1 MNLTRT
7 AIQRPVFIL
16 MLVLA
21 SILMGTMA
29 YRSMRVE
36 LNPDVSFPV
45 VTVTTLY
52 PGAGPDEVSTLISKR
67 VEDAISGVSNLRE
80 LSSTSQ
86 EGASVVVANF
96 ELGTDINV
104 ALDDVRTRVDGIIT
118 QLPDDAE
125 RPTVVKFDNSSQP
138 VLYLAFTSDR
148 LNSQQ
153 LRDLIDN
160 RLKDKFGQI
169 QGVASANVQ
178 GGDVREIQ
186 IRLDKDKLLS
196 YGIGIAEVSRQIAAS
211 TLNVPGGRI
220 IEGSREYTVR
230 VKGEWPTVEAMRK
243 SIITVSDPNNPQ
255 APSRSVRMTDIA
267 TVVDSVQ
274 ERTAYS
280 RLNGGD
286 TVVLAIQKARDGNAV
301 VVTQQANTIID
312 QIKQQ
317 YPGLTI
323 TKTFEQAKQITN
335 SLEDLDFTLVFGIF
349 LVSTV
354 VFIFLHNFRGTLIVA
369 IAIPVCLF
377 TALCAVALA
386 GFTINNM
393 TMLALILA
401 VGVLVDDAIVVIE
414 NIYRHLKMGED
425 PREAALN
432 GRAEIGLAAI
442 AITLA
447 DVVVFLP
454 IAFMG
459 GIVGQFFK
467 PMAMTYV
474 FAVLASVFVSFTVTP
489 MLAARW
495 YRAGEDL
502 EHPTGFFA
510 KAFENGFGRLERTYG
525 RILEWSLNHRW
536 FVFTL
541 GNVSL
546 IAVFMFIGGAF
557 AGLSGSAFAALA
569 MTPQGPPPAVMLVF
583 IATFVGMIVF
593 VANYLL
599 SMDTA
604 KQKWAWF
611 GGAFVISAVVL
622 GVLGKPPM
630 MAIPMAFFLLFLVF
644 AVMNAQTKRSKMR
657 FVLNGFLFGLLFPAA
672 ALLGGFFG
680 AWKQAAP
687 FKFEFIPTVDNAQ
700 VAVSIKLPPNASLAA
715 TQQVVQQVEDVVR
728 ANGNVKYILSNVGTQ
743 GVGQFT
749 TGNTGSNYAQVLAT
763 LYDKGALLDKLP
775 WKHQEERLRWVSDTS
790 VAAEILQKMPKIPG
804 ADLKVSTV
812 NGQGFGS
819 PIQLSFRSDDR
830 DLLVKT
836 ANTIKQKLRD
846 GAVRGVI
853 NPDVSTTPGKPELQA
868 IPDRARLG
876 DMGLTVQDVGAAVRT
891 MYQGD
896 ETARFRTGGN
906 EYKIRVQ
913 LSPKDRN
920 DPNLVNEV
928 PVAFKQGSPIFL
940 NQVTTME
947 QHPAVDKISRR
958 DRDQEVQVTAD
969 LLPGFAAGTVSQ
981 QISDW
986 LTKEKL
992 VPAGVTLKPLGQA
1005 DAQARESGFL
1015 FGAFGLGLLLVYML
1029 LASLYDNLLYP
1040 LIVQLAQPQ
1049 AMTGAILALVLWD
1062 KSLNLV
1068 GFIGLITLIGL
1079 VGKNAILLVDYT
1091 NTLRD
1096 RGRNRHDALVEAG
1109 PTRLRP
1115 IAMTTVALILGV
1127 LPIAFAIGRGSEFRE
1142 TIGIVII
1149 GGMVLSTLLTLV
1161 VIPCSY
1167 TIFDDMSRWIGR
1179 LMKRSNG

>member
-16 MLVLA
+16 MLVCA
-21 SILMGTMA
+21 AILMGMIS
-29 YRSMRVE
+29 YKSMRLE

-45 VTVTTLY
+45 VTVTTIY
-52 PGAGPDEVSTLISKR
+52 PGAGPDEVSTLVSKKL
-67 VEDAISGVSNLRE
+67 EDAISGVSNLRE

-104 ALDDVRTRVDGIIT
+104 ALDDVRTRVDSIIT

-138 VLYLAFTSDR
+138 VLYLAYTSKV
-148 LNSQQ
+148 LNSQK

-160 RLKDKFGQI
+160 RLKDKYGQI

-186 IRLDKDKLLS
+186 IRLNKDKLLA
-196 YGIGIAEVSRQIAAS
+196 YGVGISEISRQIAAS

-230 VKGEWPTVEAMRK
+230 VKGEWPTVDAIRN

-255 APSRSVRMTDIA
+255 ATSRSVRMTDIA
-267 TVVDSVQ
+267 TVEDSVE
-274 ERTAYS
+274 ERTSYS
-280 RLNGGD
+280 RLDGKD

-301 VVTQQANTIID
+301 
-312 QIKQQ
+312 QITKDADVITAGILKQF
-317 YPGLTI
+317 PDITI
-323 TKTFEQAKQITN
+323 TKTFEQAKQISN
-335 SLEDLDFTLVFGIF
+335 SLEDLNFTLFFGIF
-349 LVSTV
+349 LVSVV
-354 VFIFLHNFRGTLIVA
+354 VFVFLHNFRGTMIVA

-377 TALCAVALA
+377 AALCAVALA

-393 TMLALILA
+393 TMLAMILA

-432 GRAEIGLAAI
+432 GRGEIGLAAI
-442 AITLA
+442 AITMA

-467 PMAMTYV
+467 PMALTYV
-474 FAVLASVFVSFTVTP
+474 FAVLASIFVSFTVTP

-495 YRAGEDL
+495 YRAGEDM
-502 EHPTGFFA
+502 EHPTGWFA
-510 KAFENGFGRLERTYG
+510 RSFEKNFGKLERGYG
-525 RILEWSLNHRW
+525 RVLEWSLNHRW
-536 FVFTL
+536 FVFIL
-541 GNVSL
+541 GNSMLV
-546 IAVFMFIGGAF
+546 AAFMFIGGGF
-557 AGLSGSAFAALA
+557 AGLGGNPSAGFA
-569 MTPQGPPPAVMLVF
+569 
-583 IATFVGMIVF
+583 VGMGPLKFAVFLGVIVF
-593 VANYLL
+593 VINLL
-599 SMDTA
+599 
-604 KQKWAWF
+604 QKRF
-611 GGAFVISAVVL
+611 RPVL
-622 GVLGKPPM
+622 ILYGL
-630 MAIPMAFFLLFLVF
+630 
-644 AVMNAQTKRSKMR
+644 
-657 FVLNGFLFGLLFPAA
+657 LFGLIFPVAGFA
-672 ALLGGFFG
+672 GGLFG
-680 AWKQAAP
+680 AWKKEAP
-687 FKFEFIPTVDNAQ
+687 FKFEFIPTTDNAQ
-700 VAVSIKLPPNASLAA
+700 VSVAIKLPPNASLKA
-715 TQQVVQQVEDVVR
+715 TQEVVSQVEDIVR
-728 ANGNVKYILSNVGTQ
+728 KNPNVKYALSNVGTQ
-743 GVGQFT
+743 GVGNFT
-749 TGNTGSNYAQVLAT
+749 TGSTGSNYAQVLVT
-763 LYDKGALLDKLP
+763 LFDRGALLDKVP
-775 WKHQEERLRWVSDTS
+775 WKKSEEKLRWESDTA
-790 VAAEILQKMPKIPG
+790 VAADILQQMPKIPG
-804 ADLKVSTV
+804 AELKVSTV

-830 DLLVKT
+830 ELLVKT

-853 NPDVSTTPGKPELQA
+853 NPDVSTTPGKPEIQA
-868 IPDRARLG
+868 LPNRQRLA
-876 DMGLTVQDVGAAVRT
+876 DTGLTVQDVGGAIRT

-896 ETARFRTGGN
+896 DTARYRISGN
-906 EYKIRVQ
+906 EYKIRVE
-913 LSPKDRN
+913 LSPEDRN

-940 NQVTTME
+940 NQVADLE

-958 DRDQEVQVTAD
+958 DREQEVQVTAD
-969 LLPGFAAGTVSQ
+969 LLPGFAAGTASQ
-981 QISDW
+981 EISTW
-986 LTKEKL
+986 LEKEKL
-992 VPAGVTLKPLGQA
+992 VPPGVTLKPLGQA

-1040 LIVQLAQPQ
+1040 FIVQLAQPQ
-1049 AMTGAILALVLWD
+1049 AITGAILALVLTD

-1115 IAMTTVALILGV
+1115 ISMTTVALIIGI
-1127 LPIAFAIGRGSEFRE
+1127 LPIALAIGRGSEFRE

-1149 GGMVLSTLLTLV
+1149 GGMLVSTLLTLV
-1161 VIPCSY
+1161 LIPCSY
-1167 TIFDDMSRWIGR
+1167 TIFDDLSIWIGKILR
-1179 LMKRSNG
+1179 RERRAAGGQ